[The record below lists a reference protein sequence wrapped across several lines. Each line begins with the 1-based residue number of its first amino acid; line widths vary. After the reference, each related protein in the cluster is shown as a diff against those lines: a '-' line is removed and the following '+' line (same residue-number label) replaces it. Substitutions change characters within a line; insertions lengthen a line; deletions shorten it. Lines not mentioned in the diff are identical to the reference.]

1 MKRRVRHLR
10 LRDFMRAPHRFHFG
24 RAEFAPVPPAELHD
38 HDFHEIFW
46 IEEGEGWHHLG
57 TARRPL
63 RAGMLVLVQARDRH
77 GFSGQAGAPMRL
89 ANVAFPR
96 LHWERLWRR
105 YCPGQPDP
113 MGAAAARREF
123 VDSRLMAQ
131 LRHLATH
138 LATSTFS
145 MAVLDGFLL
154 AVFEACRCR
163 PNKLRRIP
171 AAPDWL
177 RAACRDMTEPARLAG
192 GLRTFYRLA
201 GRSADHVA
209 RVCRRNFDLRPT
221 DLINN
226 IRLDRAAHLLA
237 CGDETIIEI
246 AHECGLPN
254 LSHFYRLFAKRFG
267 TTPRRYRVQ
276 SRLITGR
283 L

>member
-1 MKRRVRHLR
+1 MQLRVRHLR

-24 RAEFAPVPPAELHD
+24 RAEFAPVAPSELHD
-38 HDFHEIFW
+38 HDFHEVFW

-57 TARRPL
+57 PARRPL
-63 RAGMLVLVQARDRH
+63 HAGMLVLVRARDRH
-77 GFSGQAGAPMRL
+77 AFSGQAGAPMRL

-96 LHWERLWRR
+96 IHWERLWRR
-105 YCPGQPDP
+105 YFPDQPDP
-113 MGAAAARREF
+113 MQAPAARREF
-123 VDSRLMAQ
+123 VDTGLMAQ
-131 LRHLATH
+131 LRHLAAP
-138 LATSTFS
+138 LATSTAS
-145 MAVLDGFLL
+145 LAVLDGFLL

-163 PNKLRRIP
+163 PTKPHRTP

-177 RAACRDMTEPARLAG
+177 SAACRGMAEPGRLAG

-209 RVCRRNFDLRPT
+209 RACRRSLGLRPT

-226 IRLDRAAHLLA
+226 LRLDRAAHLLA

-246 AHECGLPN
+246 AHQCGLPN
-254 LSHFYRLFAKRFG
+254 LSHFYRLFARRFG
-267 TTPRRYRVQ
+267 TTPRRYRAQ

-283 L
+283 R